1 LGEITTKEKLEI
13 IIAVNSGKTNNHE
26 IKTVARLLSLL
37 SIGVTIDINDISARE
52 ANLLIELKNQQLI
65 RQEREA
71 SVRR

>member
-1 LGEITTKEKLEI
+1 M
-13 IIAVNSGKTNNHE
+13 NSGKTNNHE

>member
-1 LGEITTKEKLEI
+1 MGEITTKEKLEI